1 MMNTT
6 MNSLKN
12 QYQTYVTQAPTGN
25 YEVVNNIN
33 EPQQMDRGNGQSSS
47 EEATVLVGACA
58 AGACV
63 GCLTCGHIG
72 ACLLGGATGL
82 AATQDGAVGDAAKA
96 VGQVAVICR
105 HKAAELDEKHAIS
118 GKMRS
123 ACGSCWETT
132 REMTE
137 RHNVAETTQ
146 NLVASTVR
154 GVQNANEKH
163 QIVDKTARGIG
174 GVALYLNNQLGGSQ
188 RHNGGGQQPG
198 EMRGQRPVYGA
209 V

>member
-1 MMNTT
+1 

-12 QYQTYVTQAPTGN
+12 KYQTYVTPAPTTGN
-25 YEVVNNIN
+25 YEVRID
-33 EPQQMDRGNGQSSS
+33 EPQQMDRGSDGGGQS

-118 GKMRS
+118 GKLRS

-132 REMTE
+132 RQVTE

-154 GVQNANEKH
+154 GVQDANEKH
-163 QIVDKTARGIG
+163 QIVEKTARGIG
-174 GVALYLNNQLGGSQ
+174 GVAIYLNNQLGGSQ
-188 RHNGGGQQPG
+188 RNNGGGQQQAG
-198 EMRGQRPVYGA
+198 EMRGQRPAYGA